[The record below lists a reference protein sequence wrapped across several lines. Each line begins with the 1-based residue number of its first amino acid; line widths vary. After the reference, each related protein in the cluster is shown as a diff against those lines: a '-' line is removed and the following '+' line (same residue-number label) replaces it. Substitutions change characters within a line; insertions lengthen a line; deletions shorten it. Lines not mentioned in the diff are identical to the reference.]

1 MVDSIIDPQFFL
13 SHVNEY
19 MIFGIIATNYYISH
33 VACSSWGEA
42 LTKIASWKKQY
53 IEKFKDI
60 PGDYRILAEKS
71 LPTVRPPSFPL
82 LICSFVPIIPYI
94 FSKCK
99 LITYIRIKFKCYYKK
114 DGEGFTETIGRPLD
128 ISMDLLPKS
137 IKEKIDVLDGKSDDK
152 IKVDI
157 TDEVELELEL
167 EQELASKSKDW
178 KDVWEEFAEIRT
190 EALKGFKNS
199 NADKYYR
206 FIAERQ
212 DYSKFIEISYRYYHE
227 GKGKCLDTMLI
238 SQVIFV
244 DSLPKSIK
252 EKIDA
257 HNKDDKLVDITDE
270 MNEWFA
276 QFKDWRDVWQDFAEV
291 RKDALK
297 RFKNSNIDKYYRF
310 IAERQDYFKSIKISY
325 RYYHEGK
332 GKWSYTMW
340 TDLSQIIFVD
350 SLPKSVKEKIDAQSG
365 KSVDITDEMNLEL
378 EQALTT
384 QKDKN

>member
-1 MVDSIIDPQFFL
+1 
-13 SHVNEY
+13 
-19 MIFGIIATNYYISH
+19 
-33 VACSSWGEA
+33 
-42 LTKIASWKKQY
+42 
-53 IEKFKDI
+53 
-60 PGDYRILAEKS
+60 
-71 LPTVRPPSFPL
+71 
-82 LICSFVPIIPYI
+82 
-94 FSKCK
+94 
-99 LITYIRIKFKCYYKK
+99 
-114 DGEGFTETIGRPLD
+114 
-128 ISMDLLPKS
+128 
-137 IKEKIDVLDGKSDDK
+137 
-152 IKVDI
+152 
-157 TDEVELELEL
+157 
-167 EQELASKSKDW
+167 
-178 KDVWEEFAEIRT
+178 
-190 EALKGFKNS
+190 
-199 NADKYYR
+199 
-206 FIAERQ
+206 
-212 DYSKFIEISYRYYHE
+212 
-227 GKGKCLDTMLI
+227 
-238 SQVIFV
+238 
-244 DSLPKSIK
+244 
-252 EKIDA
+252 
-257 HNKDDKLVDITDE
+257 